1 MAQTPDRILDELLV
15 IGCQRGDLNAF
26 QQLVSRW
33 HDRLKRHAWHLT
45 GDSDASAE
53 IVQDAWVVIVRNIR
67 KLKEPTSF
75 RGWAFRIVSNKSA
88 DWIRSQTRQRTLRSD
103 LENRRDAGGSDSES
117 HSRANE
123 IQAGLQELPEVS
135 RQILSLKY
143 VDNLSTREIA
153 ETLDIPVGTVKSR
166 LFHAREQLK
175 QRLERNHDE

>member
-26 QQLVSRW
+26 EQLVSRW

-53 IVQDAWVVIVRNIR
+53 IVQDAWVVIVRTIR
-67 KLKEPTSF
+67 NLKEPTSF
-75 RGWAFRIVSNKSA
+75 RGWAFRIVSNKAA
-88 DWIRSQTRQRTLRSD
+88 DWIRRQTRQRTLRSD
-103 LENRRDAGGSDSES
+103 LKTRRADDGSDAES
-117 HSRANE
+117 DNRTSD

-143 VDNLSTREIA
+143 LDNLSTREIA
-153 ETLDIPVGTVKSR
+153 RTLDIPVGTVKSR
-166 LFHAREQLK
+166 LFNAREQLK
-175 QRLERNHDE
+175 QRLERKNDE

>member
-53 IVQDAWVVIVRNIR
+53 IVQDAWVVIVRTIR

-88 DWIRSQTRQRTLRSD
+88 DWIRRQTRQRTLQSD
-103 LENRRDAGGSDSES
+103 LENRHDDGGSDSQS
-117 HSRANE
+117 HNRASE
-123 IQAGLQELPEVS
+123 IQAGLQKLPEVN

-143 VDNLSTREIA
+143 LDDLSTREIA
-153 ETLDIPVGTVKSR
+153 ETLNIPVGTVKSR

-175 QRLERNHDE
+175 QRLERNNDE